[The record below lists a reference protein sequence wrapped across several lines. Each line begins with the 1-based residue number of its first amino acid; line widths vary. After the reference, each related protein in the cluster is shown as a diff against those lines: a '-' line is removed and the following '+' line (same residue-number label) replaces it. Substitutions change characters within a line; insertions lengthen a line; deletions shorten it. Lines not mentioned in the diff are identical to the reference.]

1 MRIASVKGFHDVL
14 PGESARWASLESCAR
29 EVFRRYHFREIRIPI
44 VERTE
49 LFRRSIG
56 DATDIVEKE
65 MYSFTD
71 LDGTLLTLR
80 PEGTAGVVRA
90 YVEHSW
96 WLQEAVAK
104 LFYLGPMFRRERPQ
118 KGRLRQFHQI
128 GAEVLGREDPAI
140 DADVILLV
148 CDLLNAC
155 GLRAFSLEVNSL
167 GDHNCRPVYRE
178 ELRRFAQAHEAS
190 LCDNCRRRLERNPL
204 RLLDCKMAGC
214 RHAMAH
220 APVMVDH
227 LCEPCRQHF
236 DAVRQ
241 LLDKMGVPY
250 RLEPRMVRGLD
261 YYVRTAFE
269 VTAPGLGAQN
279 AVGGGGRYDGL
290 VRDLGGPETPGIG
303 FAFGTER
310 LLMALGALQAHIDER
325 PDLLL
330 IPLDAEA
337 EIQVLELAHK
347 WRQQGL
353 RIDVGTSQRSLKSQ
367 MRSADKN
374 GVRVVAIIGEVERAG
389 AAATVR
395 DMVGKRDLPQAVPF
409 DWNAEQVRGFL
420 TELQLSSESVAT
432 P

>member
-1 MRIASVKGFHDVL
+1 MKIASVKGFHDVL
-14 PGESARWASLESCAR
+14 PGESARWAWLENCAR

-65 MYSFTD
+65 MYTFAD
-71 LDGTLLTLR
+71 LDGSSLTLR

-96 WLQEAVAK
+96 WLQEPVAK

-148 CDLLNAC
+148 HDLLSAL
-155 GLRAFSLEVNSL
+155 GLPAFSLELNSL
-167 GDHNCRPVYRE
+167 GDENCRPAYRE
-178 ELRRFAQAHEAS
+178 ELRRFAQAHEDA
-190 LCDNCRRRLERNPL
+190 LCDNCRRRLQRNPL
-204 RLLDCKMAGC
+204 RLLDCKIASC
-214 RHAMAH
+214 RHVMAD
-220 APVMVDH
+220 APVIVDH
-227 LCEPCRQHF
+227 LCDPCRAHF
-236 DAVRQ
+236 DVVRQ
-241 LLDKMGVPY
+241 LLGKMSVPY

-279 AVGGGGRYDGL
+279 AVGGGGRYDSL

-303 FAFGTER
+303 FAFGVER
-310 LLMALGALQAHIDER
+310 LMIALGAAQAEIDER
-325 PDLLL
+325 PDLFV
-330 IPLDAEA
+330 IPLDREA
-337 EIQVLELAHK
+337 EIQVLELARR

-367 MRSADKN
+367 MRAADKQ
-374 GVRVVAIIGEVERAG
+374 GVRVVAIVGEAERAG
-389 AAATVR
+389 AAATLR
-395 DMVGKRDLPQAVPF
+395 DMVAKRDLPQAVPF
-409 DWNAEQVRGFL
+409 AWSAEQVRAFL
-420 TELQLSSESVAT
+420 TELQLPETAASV
-432 P
+432 